1 MSEKSSENVDY
12 VSAMM
17 HELKTSLT
25 AIIASAEIIDDELDL
40 EEGGVHWKLVQSII
54 RNAHRLNERVTDF
67 AHMPRPRMQDFQFQP
82 EALDFGQ
89 IIRDMATRIHPTVRE
104 RSQSLTLDIPGS
116 LPFVR
121 GDREHL
127 EQVLLTLASNASKF
141 SPQGGSITV
150 SATRHDPGQI
160 LTRVSDTC
168 GGIPEDEQER
178 VFEPHYQIER
188 RDGEGGL
195 GLTIARFLV
204 ELHGGKIWLESQAG
218 EGCSFL
224 FTLPV
229 FRRTQ

>member
-25 AIIASAEIIDDELDL
+25 AIIASAEILADELNLD
-40 EEGGVHWKLVQSII
+40 EGGVHWKLVQSII

-67 AHMPRPRMQDFQFQP
+67 AQMPRPRMQDFQFQP

-89 IIRDMATRIHPTVRE
+89 IIRDMATRIHPTVQE
-104 RSQSLTLDIPGS
+104 RAQSLTLDIPGS

-127 EQVLLTLASNASKF
+127 EQVLLTLTSNASKF
-141 SPQGGSITV
+141 SPEGGSITV
-150 SATRHDPGQI
+150 SASRHEPGQV

-168 GGIPEDEQER
+168 GGIAESEQER
-178 VFEPHYQIER
+178 VFEPHYQIQR
-188 RDGEGGL
+188 GDGKGGL

-204 ELHGGKIWLESQAG
+204 ELHGGKIWLESQSGAG
-218 EGCSFL
+218 CTFL
-224 FTLPV
+224 FTLTV
-229 FRRTQ
+229 FRRVQ